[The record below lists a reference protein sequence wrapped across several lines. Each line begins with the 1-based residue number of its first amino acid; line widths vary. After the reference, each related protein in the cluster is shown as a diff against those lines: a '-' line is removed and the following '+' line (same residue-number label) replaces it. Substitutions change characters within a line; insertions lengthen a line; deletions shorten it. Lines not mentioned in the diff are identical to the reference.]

1 MTNLVYFG
9 SPAFS
14 AEILE
19 SLIKNSPPSEGGD
32 KEGVLF
38 CLAGVVTQPDK
49 PLGRKQILT
58 PSPVAQLATE
68 YNLPVFKP
76 EKLDEANLAHLKL
89 LKPDLFLVVSYGKII
104 PKPWLTA
111 STIGTFNLHFSLL
124 PKYRGALCISE
135 AIKNQDSETGVTLMA
150 MDEGMD
156 TGPIISQEK
165 VSIDINDNC
174 ETLTN
179 KLTQG
184 GIKLLAEYL
193 PKISSLTS
201 PSSPSPYQ
209 GEGRGEVLLTH
220 QNETLAT
227 YTSTTKTRNRQSAF
241 IPWEEIKPC
250 LEKSQMSNEQCQM
263 SNVKCERIHA
273 LIRSLNPDPGAW
285 TKIGN
290 LELKIIRT
298 SLENYLKI
306 KNCKLKIDLVQ
317 LPGKTPISWQQ
328 FQSRTDPTKSAI

>member
-14 AEILE
+14 AEIFSSLFSPSKLE
-19 SLIKNSPPSEGGD
+19 GD
-32 KEGVLF
+32 DRYSREEGVSENVR
-38 CLAGVVTQPDK
+38 VVAVITSPDK

-58 PSPVAQLATE
+58 PSPVAQLASE
-68 YNLPVFKP
+68 HNIPVFKP
-76 EKLDEANLAHLKL
+76 ERLDDGNLSHLKL
-89 LKPDLFLVVSYGKII
+89 LKPDIFLVVSYGKII

-111 STIGTFNLHFSLL
+111 PTIGTFNLHFSLL

-135 AIKNQDSETGVTLMA
+135 AIKNQDSQTGVTLMA

-156 TGPIISQEK
+156 SGPIISQAK

-179 KLTQG
+179 KLTQV
-184 GIKLLAEYL
+184 GIKLLATQL
-193 PKISSLTS
+193 PFITTNNHKLLSL
-201 PSSPSPYQ
+201 PQ
-209 GEGRGEVLLTH
+209 DEA
-220 QNETLAT
+220 LAT
-227 YTSTTKTRNRQSAF
+227 YTPTTKTRNRQSAF
-241 IPWEEIKPC
+241 IPWDIIQC
-250 LEKSQMSNEQCQM
+250 AMSNEQCAM
-263 SNVKCERIHA
+263 TTHA
-273 LIRSLNPDPGAW
+273 FIRSQNPDPGAW

-317 LPGKTPISWQQ
+317 LPGKNPISWQQ
-328 FQSRTDPTKSAI
+328 FHSRANLSKSQI